1 MHYYALFLCRVFIFR
16 FLCDI
21 FCLAMKQCLNKSVL
35 SLRKGT
41 VLQPGEVRTI
51 ITEYVK
57 ANELV
62 DENNKK

>member
-1 MHYYALFLCRVFIFR
+1 
-16 FLCDI
+16 
-21 FCLAMKQCLNKSVL
+21 MKQCLNKSVL